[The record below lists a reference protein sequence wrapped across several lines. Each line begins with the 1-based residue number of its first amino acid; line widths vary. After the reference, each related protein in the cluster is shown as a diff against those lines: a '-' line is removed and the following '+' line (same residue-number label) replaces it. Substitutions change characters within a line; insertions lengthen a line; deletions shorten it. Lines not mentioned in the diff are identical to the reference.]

1 MYHSQLVSL
10 TQRIRPK
17 AKSLAGKRKGKSEP
31 SRENLSG
38 CEEEEGLEP
47 EPARTWGRES
57 RNLKE
62 VRESKPCICRK
73 KRGKPQVRVTTDS
86 LPM

>member
-10 TQRIRPK
+10 TQQIRPK
-17 AKSLAGKRKGKSEP
+17 AESLAGKRKGKSEP
-31 SRENLSG
+31 SRESLSG
-38 CEEEEGLEP
+38 CEEEAGLEP
-47 EPARTWGRES
+47 EPAHTWGRES